1 MYYKYLYICRVS
13 VNKNEIMKTK
23 AIRKLN
29 PESDRYRICP
39 ECKIPFM
46 TEHRGRDFHSGK
58 CADDYNNRKKKLAKQ
73 SLGMSNSV
81 TTNELIQIGNSED
94 LIIEPQSEVT
104 NYLEDRTLNSNVN
117 ETLPIQKTTSLS
129 TSSCAN
135 ELILVR
141 LLDGRREIEVPW
153 IIVSERGFDF
163 NAYNSIEKLPHCELN
178 KANYGAY
185 SILWTQADKILITN
199 QKHLLWTSI
208 Q

>member
-1 MYYKYLYICRVS
+1 
-13 VNKNEIMKTK
+13 MKTK

-29 PESDRYRICP
+29 PDSDRYRICP

-46 TEHRGRDFHSGK
+46 TEHRGRDFHPGK

-73 SLGMSNSV
+73 ALEMSNSV
-81 TTNELIQIGNSED
+81 STNELIQIGNSQD
-94 LIIEPQSEVT
+94 LIIEPTSEVA
-104 NYLEDRTLNSNVN
+104 NSLEDSKLNSDVN
-117 ETLPIQKTTSLS
+117 ETLPIPKTAPVNA
-129 TSSCAN
+129 SSCAN

-141 LLDGRREIEVPW
+141 LLDGRRVIEVSW
-153 IIVSERGFDF
+153 TIVSERGFDF

>member
-1 MYYKYLYICRVS
+1 ML
-13 VNKNEIMKTK
+13 VNKKPEIISKSIK
-23 AIRKLN
+23 KLN

-46 TEHRGRDFHSGK
+46 ADHRSRDFHPGK

-73 SLGMSNSV
+73 AQEMSSSV
-81 TTNELIQIGNSED
+81 SSNELIQIGNSQD
-94 LIIEPQSEVT
+94 LIIEPTSEVA
-104 NYLEDRTLNSNVN
+104 NSLDDSKLNSDVT
-117 ETLPIQKTTSLS
+117 ETLPIQKTSSLN

-141 LLDGRREIEVPW
+141 LLDGQREIEVSW
-153 IIVSERGFDF
+153 TIVSERGFDF